1 MKKSLIA
8 SLLLLTALKASAQT
22 VVTGAEAGYLLDS
35 EEEYLSGRV
44 GLEFRANGPF
54 SHQLEVEV
62 GYTDKKEFG
71 AKADLLPVTLNY
83 RLVVTGPQRVGWYIG
98 GGAGFA
104 RTRMDGVSTGG
115 PIKLRDESFAA
126 QGFAGLTYQ
135 AGPSTTLSLGAKYLW
150 IDDVTLAGTRFSVED
165 DVALTGGISFR
176 F

>member
-1 MKKSLIA
+1 MKKILTA
-8 SLLLLTALKASAQT
+8 SLLLLTALTASAQT

-35 EEEYLSGRV
+35 EEAYLSGRV
-44 GLEFRANGPF
+44 GLELRANGPF
-54 SHQLEVEV
+54 SHQLEIEV

-71 AKADLLPVTLNY
+71 VKADLLPVTLNY
-83 RLVVTGPQRVGWYIG
+83 RLVVSGPQRVGWYLG

-104 RTRMDGVSTGG
+104 RTRMDGVSIGG

-135 AGPSTTLSLGAKYLW
+135 AGPSTTLSLGAKYIW

-165 DVALTGGISFR
+165 DVGLTGGITFR